1 MDVINEDLKLGAEID
16 DLFIGLL
23 EIMWEHVSGA
33 YVSSET
39 TSFNITEH
47 YLVEFLGKKQNAS
60 MSELSNIFHVVPTT
74 MTSIVDRL
82 LRKGYLK
89 RVHSEEDR
97 RVVLVGLSEQG
108 KKYYQRHREE
118 SVQVFSNLIS
128 RLPDKGKKFCKSL
141 RGLNES
147 LLYLRKNHKA

>member
-1 MDVINEDLKLGAEID
+1 MINEDLKLGAEID

>member
-1 MDVINEDLKLGAEID
+1 MVIKDEDLKMGIEID
-16 DLFIGLL
+16 DLFVGLI

-47 YLVEFLGKKQNAS
+47 YLIELLGKRQDAS
-60 MSELSNIFHVVPTT
+60 MSELSRVFHVVPTT

-82 LRKGYLK
+82 VKKGYLK
-89 RVHSEEDR
+89 RVHSEKDR
-97 RVVLVGLSEQG
+97 RVVLVRLSEQG
-108 KKYYQRHREE
+108 REYYQRHREE
-118 SVQVFSNLIS
+118 SVRLFSNLITN
-128 RLPDKGKKFCKSL
+128 LPDKGKKFYKSL